1 MTGQDAEQT
10 FAESDLLIVRIA
22 GECMEIGELVG
33 LFGNCVGDLAA
44 AVSHVHTEQRGHRV
58 NVGIALDVG

>member
-22 GECMEIGELVG
+22 GECVEKGELVS
-33 LFGNCVGDLAA
+33 LFGNRVGDLTA
-44 AVSHVHTEQRGHRV
+44 AVSHVHTE
-58 NVGIALDVG
+58 